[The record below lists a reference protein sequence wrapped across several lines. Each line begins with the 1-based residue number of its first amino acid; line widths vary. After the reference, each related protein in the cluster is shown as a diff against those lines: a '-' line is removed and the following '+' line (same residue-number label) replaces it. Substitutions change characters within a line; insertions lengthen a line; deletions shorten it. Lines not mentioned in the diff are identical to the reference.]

1 MKQKLLVLLITSPI
15 WILFSQ
21 KEILKEDVFL
31 NRTFSQDWIYGLN
44 SMNDGLHYTTLEHGT
59 KDYADTT
66 YIEKYSYENGEMV
79 SAILKS
85 SDVENG
91 KLTNYNFNNDETLL
105 LLETESEKLY
115 RHSKKSI
122 YYLYNIQTQKFT
134 QISDKKI
141 RLPEFSPNSKYIS
154 YIYRNNIYT
163 YDIRNKETKKITHKG
178 LPNKIICG
186 ATDWVYEE
194 EFGFTKAYQWS
205 PNSQSIAYYMFDES
219 KVPEFSMD
227 VFEDGL
233 YPKQER
239 FKYPKAGERNSLV
252 KINIVNLEN
261 GENVVAKIN
270 KKQEFYFPRIK
281 WTNKSNQLFVQR
293 LNRNQ
298 NHLELLS
305 VNPDSGEANLIF
317 EEKET
322 TYIDVHD
329 NLIFYDDDSYFL
341 WTSEKDGYNHIY
353 IYSIDGEE
361 IRQIT

>member
-1 MKQKLLVLLITSPI
+1 
-15 WILFSQ
+15 
-21 KEILKEDVFL
+21 
-31 NRTFSQDWIYGLN
+31 
-44 SMNDGLHYTTLEHGT
+44 
-59 KDYADTT
+59 
-66 YIEKYSYENGEMV
+66 
-79 SAILKS
+79 
-85 SDVENG
+85 
-91 KLTNYNFNNDETLL
+91 
-105 LLETESEKLY
+105 
-115 RHSKKSI
+115 
-122 YYLYNIQTQKFT
+122 
-134 QISDKKI
+134 
-141 RLPEFSPNSKYIS
+141 
-154 YIYRNNIYT
+154 
-163 YDIRNKETKKITHKG
+163 
-178 LPNKIICG
+178 
-186 ATDWVYEE
+186 
-194 EFGFTKAYQWS
+194 
-205 PNSQSIAYYMFDES
+205 MFDES

-353 IYSIDGEE
+353 IYRIDGEE
-361 IRQIT
+361 IRQITKGDWEVVQFYGYHQKTKNR